1 MGSARQRVY
10 VILGTA
16 LGLIVGGV
24 IGYFTPRPQKAS
36 KPIVISTPFPTSTR
50 VPTPTP
56 SPIRVYVSGA
66 VNDPAV
72 YELELGSIVQDAI
85 DAAGGPVSDADLEGI
100 NLALELKDQQQ
111 VHVPREGEASPPPV
125 VSGGASE
132 EEAKGAAVNINTA
145 TAVELEKLPGVGPV
159 TAEKIVEYREEN
171 GPFESIE
178 EIQDVPGIGEKT
190 FEGMEGMIIVGW

>member
-36 KPIVISTPFPTSTR
+36 KPIVVSTPFPTSTW

-85 DAAGGPVSDADLEGI
+85 DAAGGPVSDADLAGV

-125 VSGGASE
+125 VSGGTSGE
-132 EEAKGAAVNINTA
+132 EEEGAPVNINTA
-145 TAVELEKLPGVGPV
+145 TAVELESLPGIGPV
-159 TAEKIVEYREEN
+159 TAEKIVEYREAN
-171 GPFESIE
+171 GSFSNVE

-190 FEGMEGMIIVGW
+190 FEGMEGLITVGR